1 MKYSA
6 ELERDM
12 KAFYDSLSEKD
23 RRRSA
28 ALEAAKLGHGG
39 TDYIATVL
47 GCDPRAYA
55 PGQESSALW
64 VNLACLFFTD
74 RLARDRM
81 LSVA

>member
-23 RRRSA
+23 RRRYA

-39 TDYIATVL
+39 TDYCPWPQVMQQIQGL
-47 GCDPRAYA
+47 CSAYH
-55 PGQESSALW
+55 L
-64 VNLACLFFTD
+64 LIF
-74 RLARDRM
+74 
-81 LSVA
+81 